1 MSTFLIKH
9 ADNRLEYPLAAI
21 NLRRRY
27 PNTSF
32 PRAIPEEG
40 YPEMGIY
47 RLVRTEPPQ
56 SRYTHDPVEA
66 EPLLQDGKYVQ
77 QWADGTPKP
86 QEEIDSTW
94 SRVLDRVK
102 QYASQLILAKYPD
115 WKQRN
120 MTMRVVTLNATSP
133 LTDDEQAELAAI
145 SVAWDE
151 IDAIRA
157 ASDAIEAEMQAMD
170 IESAMAFDIVSS
182 SHWPA

>member
-9 ADNRLEYPLAAI
+9 GDNRLEYPLAAI
-21 NLRRRY
+21 NLRKRY

-32 PRAIPEEG
+32 PKIMSE
-40 YPEMGIY
+40 YSNPEMGIY
-47 RLVRTEPPQ
+47 RFVRTEPPQ
-56 SRYTHDPVEA
+56 SRYTHDPVEV
-66 EPLLQDGKYVQ
+66 EPLLQDGQYVQ

-86 QEEIDSTW
+86 QEEIDKTW
-94 SRVLDRVK
+94 SMVLGSVK
-102 QYASQLILAKYPD
+102 QHASQLILAKYPE

-157 ASDAIEAEMQAMD
+157 ASDTIEAEMKAMD
-170 IESAMAFDIVSS
+170 IEAAMAFDIASS
-182 SHWPA
+182 PHWPA

>member
-21 NLRRRY
+21 NLRKRY

-32 PRAIPEEG
+32 PKIMSE
-40 YPEMGIY
+40 YSNPEMGIY
-47 RLVRTEPPQ
+47 RFVRTEPPQ

-77 QWADGTPKP
+77 QWADGTLKP
-86 QEEIDSTW
+86 QEEIDKAW
-94 SRVLDRVK
+94 SMVLGSVK
-102 QYASQLILAKYPD
+102 QRASELILAKYPE

-120 MTMRVVTLNATSP
+120 MTMRVLALQNADT
-133 LTDDEQAELAAI
+133 LTDDEQAELVAI
-145 SVAWDE
+145 SAAWDE

-157 ASDAIEAEMQAMD
+157 ASDAVEADMQAMD
-170 IESAMAFDIVSS
+170 IEAAMAYDIRSS
-182 SHWPA
+182 DHWNV